1 MLAPLAVGAE
11 HIGQGIGAT
20 IGYLAFYAV
29 MNLGAFAVVHRFAAV
44 SEENLLEDYRGLA
57 RRNPLSGFSLAF
69 FLICLAGLPPGVMGL
84 VAKVLVFK
92 AVVTG
97 PVLWLAAVM
106 AVNVVIGLYYYLVWA
121 ARLFAPGT
129 GLLLPSGA
137 SYRMALGVTG
147 AGAVLLSVAPQVLLQ
162 VVFPAG

>member
-1 MLAPLAVGAE
+1 MLRRYERAWLPGDLLAGLTVA
-11 HIGQGIGAT
+11 A
-20 IGYLAFYAV
+20 YLVPQVMAYA
-29 MNLGAFAVVHRFAAV
+29 G
-44 SEENLLEDYRGLA
+44 
-57 RRNPLSGFSLAF
+57 
-69 FLICLAGLPPGVMGL
+69 LAGLPPGVMGL